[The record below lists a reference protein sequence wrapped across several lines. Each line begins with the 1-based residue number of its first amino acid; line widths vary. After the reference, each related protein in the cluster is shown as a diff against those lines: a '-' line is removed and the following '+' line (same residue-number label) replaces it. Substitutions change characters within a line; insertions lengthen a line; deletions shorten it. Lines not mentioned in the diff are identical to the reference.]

1 MEWMCSG
8 YGVLL
13 QCNRT
18 WSGSPWKLHI
28 LVDSIRILEGVYL
41 EFTRTPWQCS
51 MAATLRE
58 VLMDSRW
65 TPGKLQVNSRYCVW
79 SLFGLLMESIR
90 MRGSVSRAPSSARCG
105 LLAFSHSMCFMAS
118 SQRNQGSPEGIKIAL
133 ASSARVRI
141 SRLATPF

>member
-1 MEWMCSG
+1 M
-8 YGVLL
+8 
-13 QCNRT
+13 
-18 WSGSPWKLHI
+18 
-28 LVDSIRILEGVYL
+28 DSIRILEGVYL

-90 MRGSVSRAPSSARCG
+90 MRGSVSQAPNHHHSKKFEMVLNPDDPMDPVGWELLPFPAVEREVPGVLSSP
-105 LLAFSHSMCFMAS
+105 M
-118 SQRNQGSPEGIKIAL
+118 GSFPYT
-133 ASSARVRI
+133 VV
-141 SRLATPF
+141 